1 VYAAAVV
8 SEQLDMFD
16 RATSSPGLGVPNP
29 SKRGLELAS
38 LPESV
43 YALAKALP
51 ANLRMGTS
59 SWSFPGWA
67 NLLWNREA
75 SPKTLA
81 SKGLPVYAQHPLLR
95 TVGLDRTYYGP
106 MTADELARLREGL
119 PADFRL
125 LVKAHA
131 ECTTVKFGD
140 ESWYRSRA
148 GQRNELF
155 LEPQYATEAVVQ
167 PYLDGLGEHGG
178 VLLFQFPAQH
188 VPGGA
193 RSFATRLEAF
203 LSALPKGPQYAVEIR
218 NQELLTPRY
227 IKALDQVGATH
238 CVVELPGMPEV
249 DKQWEVS
256 GGADR
261 PALVM
266 RWMLHRKHR
275 YASAKQAYSP
285 FDRLVDQNPAVRRA
299 FADMI
304 LASTDRPAYVIVNN
318 KAEGSSVLSILG
330 LAEQLAALT
339 GTSR

>member
-1 VYAAAVV
+1 VAD
-8 SEQLDMFD
+8 QLDMF
-16 RATSSPGLGVPNP
+16 GVAIPREG
-29 SKRGLELAS
+29 KTRKHGLELAP

-43 YALAKALP
+43 YALANALP
-51 ANLRMGTS
+51 ENLRMGTS

-75 SPKTLA
+75 STRTLA
-81 SKGLPVYAQHPLLR
+81 NKGLPVYAQHPLLR

-155 LEPQYATEAVVQ
+155 LEPEYATEAVVR
-167 PYLDGLGEHGG
+167 PYLDGLGDHGG

-193 RSFATRLEAF
+193 RSFATRLEGF
-203 LSALPKGPQYAVEIR
+203 LAALPKGPQYAVEIR
-218 NQELLTPRY
+218 NPELLTPRY
-227 IKALDQVGATH
+227 IKALEQVGASH

-266 RWMLHRKHR
+266 RWMLHRKHG
-275 YASAKQAYSP
+275 YTSAKEAYAP
-285 FDRLVDQNPAVRRA
+285 FDRLVDPNPSVRRA

-304 LASTDRPAYVIVNN
+304 LASAGRPAYVIVNN

-330 LAEQLAALT
+330 LAQELAGASL
-339 GTSR
+339 